1 MHKFSVLLLVF
12 ALVGLLLV
20 MPVSWVSAVD
30 YGVLLTKVASSD
42 NATLGDNITYT
53 YTITNNTADNLT
65 GLKLVDDK
73 IGQIEIPVKLP
84 AGGSITA
91 TRSYVVS
98 PNDYS
103 GNATKLVNIA
113 TFTSAENITATV
125 TRSVALNLY
134 QAALQ
139 VTKEADKSVA
149 ALGDVITYTYNVSN
163 TGAVEIK
170 DISLTDD
177 PLGNIALLSDNVTVT
192 RLDPGESIIAKATYT
207 VVFDDLR
214 AGSIKNTATV
224 TGTDPNGKA
233 ITANS
238 GKVEVST
245 NVFISLMTKAGILKA
260 SGVPGKGIDK
270 APGLQK
276 PFNPNSQASE
286 HAGKKDIKRNVQTDN
301 SSEMNSVGEQEQ
313 EHEQEQEMNSS
324 GEQNQEQEQEQE
336 IDGCGEQEQEQEMNS
351 NNRQDGK
358 QEMNKNKEKGKGNG
372 HGNNK

>member
-1 MHKFSVLLLVF
+1 MYKFS
-12 ALVGLLLV
+12 GLLLILALV
-20 MPVSWVSAVD
+20 ILLLGMPVARVFADGEVI
-30 YGVLLTKVASSD
+30 LTKVASSD

-53 YTITNNTADNLT
+53 YTIINNTADNLT

-73 IGQIEIPVKLP
+73 IGEIEIPALLP
-84 AGGSITA
+84 AGGSVTA
-91 TRSYVVS
+91 TGSYVVS
-98 PNDYS
+98 LNDYL
-103 GNATKLVNIA
+103 GGAIKLVNIA
-113 TFTSAENITATV
+113 TFTSGENITATA

-139 VTKEADKSVA
+139 VTKEADKTVA

-163 TGAVEIK
+163 NGMVEIK

-177 PLGNIALLSDNVTVT
+177 PLGNILLLSDNVTVT
-192 RLDPGESIIAKATYT
+192 RLAPGESIIAKATYT
-207 VVFDDLR
+207 VVFGDLR

-224 TGTDPNGKA
+224 TGTDPNGKTS
-233 ITANS
+233 TANS
-238 GKVEVST
+238 GEVEVST

-260 SGVPGKGIDK
+260 RGVPGKGIDK

-286 HAGKKDIKRNVQTDN
+286 HAGKKDIKGNVQTDN
-301 SSEMNSVGEQEQ
+301 ST
-313 EHEQEQEMNSS
+313 EMNSS
-324 GEQNQEQEQEQE
+324 GEQEQEQEQE
-336 IDGCGEQEQEQEMNS
+336 MKGSGEQEQEQEMNGSDEQDDGQEMNS